1 MEIKKCARC
10 GNFFT
15 SEYEVCQ
22 NCEKKDNA
30 DVNKLKGFLME
41 GLSVGTTKTDVA
53 NSTGITMKNLNRY
66 LSGNEFKGVNIPE
79 VKVESKVE
87 KKDTVTKV

>member
-30 DVNKLKGFLME
+30 DVNKLKGYLME
-41 GLSVGTTKTDVA
+41 GLSKVPTKADLAYT
-53 NSTGITMKNLNRY
+53 TGITMKN
-66 LSGNEFKGVNIPE
+66 
-79 VKVESKVE
+79 
-87 KKDTVTKV
+87 

>member
-10 GNFFT
+10 GNFFA

-41 GLSVGTTKTDVA
+41 GISVGTTKADVA
-53 NSTGITMKNLNRY
+53 YSTGITMKNLNRY

-79 VKVESKVE
+79 AKVENKVSKADVIE
-87 KKDTVTKV
+87 KV